1 MDKHSLLCFH
11 GVEPFAHFH
20 GLGTSSR
27 FHDVGIIMLL
37 DTEERISTIFYASM
51 VQDPFHDVGT
61 SPRFHDIEI
70 IVVLDTQL

>member
-1 MDKHSLLCFH
+1 
-11 GVEPFAHFH
+11 
-20 GLGTSSR
+20 
-27 FHDVGIIMLL
+27 MLL